1 MRKFWVTVPTL
12 NEDEKSVFVRA
23 NRFTVEDGMLFFITE
38 GIKVAAF
45 AAWYHVVE
53 DDSE

>member
-12 NEDEKSVFVRA
+12 TEDEKVVFVRA
-23 NRFTVEDGMLFFITE
+23 GRFTFEDGALVFTSDS
-38 GIKVAAF
+38 IKVAAF